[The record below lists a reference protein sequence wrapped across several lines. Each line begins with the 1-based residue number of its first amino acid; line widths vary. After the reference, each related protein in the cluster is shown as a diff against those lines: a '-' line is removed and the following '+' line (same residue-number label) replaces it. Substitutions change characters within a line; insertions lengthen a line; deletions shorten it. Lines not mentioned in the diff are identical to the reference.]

1 MKYIDIC
8 LGKKQFAEI
17 VKLKSINCILIFAV
31 FMLWN
36 SSAFGNAEKKLNFVI
51 IYADDMGYGDLAIQ
65 NPKSKIATPNLDKLA
80 KEGMRFTD
88 GHSSSSICS
97 PSRYALLT
105 GRYHWRKSS
114 TLSNDMFESRFA
126 PDRLTLPEMM
136 KKKGYKTACIGKWHL
151 GFGWLENVKE
161 NYNKKIDKKAVLA
174 EAIDWSKKAPDGP
187 TAHGFDYY
195 FGDGTPNFPPYA
207 WVENDKMLAEP
218 TIQISEHPDGDRFKP
233 GPSVENWEFE
243 KVMPTLTAKAVEW
256 IGKQKGQNKP
266 FFMYIPWTS
275 PHTPVL
281 PIDKFKGSSKA
292 GEYGDYVTQSDWH
305 AGEVLKALEKN
316 GFSENTVVIFTAD
329 NGAAGQMQTRF
340 VETGHNSSGELK
352 GMKISIYEGGHR
364 VPFII
369 KWPGVTS
376 AGSVSHAL
384 ISQID
389 IMATIAKAIGYDIEE
404 GQAEDS
410 LNLMPVIS
418 GKQNHLRKSLVINN
432 KLWGMRYGDWVYLE
446 DADKNRMKADY
457 LKARGYTK
465 ETAKYV
471 LYNIKKDVA
480 QRHNVIDQHPEIRK
494 KLQAMLAQAKKK
506 EVGKWKTNLPGR

>member
-1 MKYIDIC
+1 
-8 LGKKQFAEI
+8 
-17 VKLKSINCILIFAV
+17 
-31 FMLWN
+31 MLWN
-36 SSAFGNAEKKLNFVI
+36 SFVFGDTAKKLNFVI

-65 NPKSKIATPNLDKLA
+65 NPESKIPTPHLDKLA
-80 KEGMRFTD
+80 REGMRFTD

-97 PSRYALLT
+97 PSRYAILT
-105 GRYHWRKSS
+105 GRYHWRLSS
-114 TLSNDMFESRFA
+114 TLTNPMGPSRFSK
-126 PDRLTLPEMM
+126 DRLTLPEMM

-151 GFGWLENVKE
+151 GFDWLANVKE
-161 NYNKKIDKKAVLA
+161 NYKDKIDKKAVLA

-195 FGDGTPNFPPYA
+195 FGEGVPNFPPYA
-207 WVENDKMLAEP
+207 WVENDKVLVEP
-218 TIQISEHPDGDRFKP
+218 TIQISEIDDWVKEGPAVKNWDFK
-233 GPSVENWEFE
+233 

-275 PHTPVL
+275 PHAPVV
-281 PIDKFKGSSKA
+281 PIDKFKGTTKV
-292 GEYGDYVTQSDWH
+292 GDYGDYVAQSDWH

-329 NGAAGQMQTRF
+329 NGAAGQMAIRL
-340 VETGHNSSGELK
+340 VRTGHNSSGQLK
-352 GMKISIYEGGHR
+352 GMKKMTYEGGHR

-376 AGSVSHAL
+376 PGSVSHAL

-389 IMATIAKAIGYDIEE
+389 IFATIAKAIGYDIEE

-410 LNLMPVIS
+410 LDLMPVIS
-418 GKQNHLRKSLVINN
+418 GKQKDFRKSLVINN
-432 KLWGMRYGDWVYLE
+432 KYWGMRHGDWVYLE
-446 DADKNRMKADY
+446 DLDKMKFKEDY
-457 LKARGYTK
+457 LKARGDTK
-465 ETAKYV
+465 ETAKYA
-471 LYNIKKDVA
+471 LYNIKEDVA

-494 KLQAMLAQAKKK
+494 QLQAMLDKAKK
-506 EVGKWKTNLPGR
+506 EAGGKRKNNE